1 MLGLLLLGFI
11 VLSLGFEGAMHGWR
25 VLCLNGISLGFEG
38 AMHGWRVLYLNG
50 ISLEFKIDGQG
61 IPH

>member
-25 VLCLNGISLGFEG
+25 VLCLNGISL
-38 AMHGWRVLYLNG
+38 
-50 ISLEFKIDGQG
+50 EFKIDGQG
-61 IPH
+61 VPH

>member
-1 MLGLLLLGFI
+1 MLDLLLLGFI
-11 VLSLGFEGAMHGWR
+11 VLSLEFGGAMHGWR
-25 VLCLNGISLGFEG
+25 VLCLS
-38 AMHGWRVLYLNG
+38 G